1 MAKVKTDSVSPR
13 EKYAVI
19 GNFFDIVSSISSKK
33 EAIDFLLGAL
43 TPSEVLMVAR
53 RIQTA
58 EFILEGKSY
67 EDIRKELGVGYQNIL
82 NANHLLNRENDGY
95 KKQIKRNLEKKQQ
108 EFKKGISDGKSS
120 LLNRYPQHRFWK
132 ELLR

>member
-1 MAKVKTDSVSPR
+1 MAKVKTDSVNPR
-13 EKYAVI
+13 EKYAII
-19 GNFFDIVSSISSKK
+19 GNFFDIVSNISSKK

-58 EFILEGKSY
+58 ELILEDKSY

-82 NANHLLNRENDGY
+82 NANRLLNRESDGY
-95 KKQIKRNLEKKQQ
+95 KKQIERNLKRKQR
-108 EFKKGISDGKSS
+108 EFKKGVSIGKFS
-120 LLNRYPQHRFWK
+120 LLSRYPQHRFWK
-132 ELLR
+132 ELLK